1 MRYCKRMLSSEKGF
15 ILLTAIMACLIL
27 FALTMLILNLATSD
41 LRVSAQSVGQKKAMS
56 AAETGLHRLIQNFDP
71 QNLLFTTITSS
82 TTGAIQI
89 GGAWYLQVDPATDPA
104 SVYTIGTPAAPTSGA
119 LFIPMTGYSIGGGQ
133 SWGRRRFDL
142 VVTGRNTTQDTK
154 VELGVGVGFGPV
166 EISTMM
172 R

>member
-1 MRYCKRMLSSEKGF
+1 MRYSKRMLSSQRGF
-15 ILLTAIMACLIL
+15 ILLTAIMATLIL
-27 FALTMLILNLATSD
+27 FALTLLILNLATSD
-41 LRVSAQSVGQKKAMS
+41 LRVSVQSVGQKKAMS
-56 AAETGLHRLIQNFDP
+56 AAETGIHRLMQDFDP
-71 QNLLFTTITSS
+71 VTAPAVFPLTN
-82 TTGAIQI
+82 IQ
-89 GGAWYLQVDPATDPA
+89 VNPANDPA
-104 SVYTIGTPAAPTSGA
+104 SVYSISAPEAPTSGP

-154 VELGVGVGFGPV
+154 VELGVGVGYGPV